1 MEAAAVDGAAAPR
14 AWSSPPEGSSPFDKP
29 PLELSAADVWD
40 MATSLGEA
48 LKLLVSSRGYET
60 PGDCGASNGG
70 GGPGDCAQVAAPLAW
85 RVVRAL
91 EALEAH
97 VAHARSASR
106 EAHALRRELER
117 AAGERERRALRD
129 REHLQYLEQA
139 EELWRQESCD
149 LREKLATS
157 ERERGR
163 LERALVLSQ
172 APVENERDAAERKL
186 KERERE
192 LREREQDLKQKE
204 QELHET
210 EREMALSQRETKA
223 LQLQVSRLVC
233 MNSELRRQKSCQAPP
248 AAELE
253 ARKKSF
259 PDSPVLRSEEKTG
272 LQQKQTNV
280 EAPQK
285 VTAPATQAALKAPQN
300 TDRNPPMEPNQQP
313 KVDKES
319 SASEHG
325 KSNPPQNSGENV
337 CCYTNTLQC
346 DTNGYS
352 ILLLAHG
359 PKGHQVNPLG
369 EIRANALPASSTQ
382 REGPR
387 YTVREL
393 RHVLEER
400 NQLKAELLSLQEEL
414 ALYRGEEGEEDVD
427 LANSLPAEKA
437 PAVIQDVSSS
447 LFQTHQQSEPRIKRL
462 IFTAIMPLVAAGL
475 LYDDPT
481 LQPIRNFVCD
491 VSRLTSRMRLKH
503 RHLGCSLHPHS
514 SRQ

>member
-1 MEAAAVDGAAAPR
+1 MEAAAVDDDAAAAAAAPR
-14 AWSSPPEGSSPFDKP
+14 AWSSPPEGTSPFDKP

-40 MATSLGEA
+40 MATSFGEA

-70 GGPGDCAQVAAPLAW
+70 CGGPGDCAQVAAPLAW

-149 LREKLATS
+149 LREKLANS
-157 ERERGR
+157 ERERAR

-172 APVENERDAAERKL
+172 APVEDLSDDTWDLEDMIRLQNERDAAERKL

-204 QELHET
+204 QELRET

-248 AAELE
+248 VAELE

-259 PDSPVLRSEEKTG
+259 RDSPVLRSEEEAG
-272 LQQKQTNV
+272 LQQKQMRV

-285 VTAPATQAALKAPQN
+285 VTAPATQAALKAAQN
-300 TDRNPPMEPNQQP
+300 TDQNPPAEPSQQP
-313 KVDKES
+313 KVGTES
-319 SASEHG
+319 SANEHG
-325 KSNPPQNSGENV
+325 KSNPPQNSGEN
-337 CCYTNTLQC
+337 
-346 DTNGYS
+346 
-352 ILLLAHG
+352 
-359 PKGHQVNPLG
+359 
-369 EIRANALPASSTQ
+369 
-382 REGPR
+382 RESPR
-387 YTVREL
+387 YTVHEL

-414 ALYRGEEGEEDVD
+414 ALYRGEEGEQDVE
-427 LANSLPAEKA
+427 LTNSLPAEKA
-437 PAVIQDVSSS
+437 PAVIQDVSSL
-447 LFQTHQQSEPRIKRL
+447 LFKTDQQSEPHIKRL

-491 VSRLTSRMRLKH
+491 VSRLTSRTKH
-503 RHLGCSLHPHS
+503 RHLVCSLHPPRDNERERFNADS
-514 SRQ
+514 GEDFTS

>member
-70 GGPGDCAQVAAPLAW
+70 GGGCGGPGDCAQVAAPLAW

-172 APVENERDAAERKL
+172 APVEDLSDDTWDLEDMIRLQNERDAAERKL

-204 QELHET
+204 QELRET

-259 PDSPVLRSEEKTG
+259 PDSSVLRSEEKTG
-272 LQQKQTNV
+272 LQQKQTSV
-280 EAPQK
+280 ETPQK

-300 TDRNPPMEPNQQP
+300 SDRNPPMEPNQQP
-313 KVDKES
+313 KVDTES
-319 SASEHG
+319 SASEHR
-325 KSNPPQNSGENV
+325 KSNPPQNSGEN
-337 CCYTNTLQC
+337 
-346 DTNGYS
+346 
-352 ILLLAHG
+352 
-359 PKGHQVNPLG
+359 
-369 EIRANALPASSTQ
+369 

-414 ALYRGEEGEEDVD
+414 ALYRSDEGEEDVD

-437 PAVIQDVSSS
+437 PAVTQDVSSS

-491 VSRLTSRMRLKH
+491 V
-503 RHLGCSLHPHS
+503 
-514 SRQ
+514 